1 MELYITKCVA
11 GFLAFNQD
19 LKLISY
25 KLFPENEIVDNLL
38 KIEDKEVL
46 NIEKSL
52 IEELEGEYDEINL
65 ESNNRLSQYK
75 TMNGFEKISINTTND
90 GGEYLRK
97 NLEEILSKLNFFNNE
112 SYPGKIVGI
121 YNEIATIKMKES
133 ASEDDKLLIQA
144 INSIDEIDESISK
157 LIERMREW
165 YIIYFPE
172 MDAINNN
179 EAYIK
184 IIAEN
189 NNREEI
195 IKNNPDL
202 FKIDYQESAGADIN
216 SEDLKV
222 LNNFTKSLYSMQES
236 RREIIEYIENKMESI
251 APNLKDL
258 VGASLGAKL
267 ISHSGGIKKLSMYP
281 SSTVQIM
288 GAEKA
293 LFRHLK
299 TGERPPKHGLIYQ
312 HPNVRSCNWWNR
324 GKIARVLALKISL
337 AVRRDV
343 FVKKFNPQIK
353 LDFESEVER
362 IEKENPFPKKTK
374 RKREEERTYE
384 KDSSKNKHNK
394 YQGKKKNKR
403 NRKHKKRK

>member
-1 MELYITKCVA
+1 MESYITKCIA
-11 GFLAFNQD
+11 GFFAYDKD
-19 LKLISY
+19 LKLINY
-25 KLFPENEIVDNLL
+25 KIFQNENIVSNQL

-46 NIEKSL
+46 N
-52 IEELEGEYDEINL
+52 EELDLINELSEDYDIIHL
-65 ESNNRLSQYK
+65 ESRNRLSQYK
-75 TMNGFEKISINTTND
+75 KTKGFDKLVIDSPNIA
-90 GGEYLRK
+90 GEYLRS
-97 NLEEILSKLNFFNNE
+97 NLEEVLTELNFFDDE
-112 SYPGKIVGI
+112 PYPEKIIKI
-121 YNEIATIKMKES
+121 YNEVATCKMKQS
-133 ASEDDKLLIQA
+133 ASENDKLLIQA

-172 MDAINNN
+172 MDMISNN

-184 IIAEN
+184 IIAESK
-189 NNREEI
+189 NREEI
-195 IKNNPDL
+195 IKNYQDS
-202 FKIDYQESAGADIN
+202 FKIDFDESAGADITDD
-216 SEDLKV
+216 DLVV
-222 LNNFTKSLYSMQES
+222 LNNFANSLYSLQKS
-236 RREIIEYIENKMESI
+236 RKEITDYIDSKLSDI

-267 ISHSGGIKKLSMYP
+267 IAHSGGLKKLAMYP
-281 SSTVQIM
+281 SSTIQIM

-299 TGERPPKHGLIYQ
+299 TGERPPKHGLIFQ
-312 HPNVRSCNWWNR
+312 HPKIRSSNWWNR
-324 GKIARVLALKISL
+324 GKIARLLALKISL

-353 LDFESEVER
+353 IDFEEEAER

-374 RKREEERTYE
+374 KKREEERNQD
-384 KDSSKNKHNK
+384 KKSRNGGHQK
-394 YQGKKKNKR
+394 YQGPKKNKR

>member
-1 MELYITKCVA
+1 MESYITKCIA
-11 GFLAFNQD
+11 GFLAFNED
-19 LKLISY
+19 LKLINY
-25 KLFPENEIVDNLL
+25 KLFNEDEIVSNLI

-46 NIEKSL
+46 NEELSL
-52 IEELEGEYDEINL
+52 IEDLSDDYSIIHV

-75 TMNGFEKISINTTND
+75 HVSGYEKIIIDSPNKA
-90 GGEYLRK
+90 GEYLRE
-97 NLEEILSKLNFFNNE
+97 NLEDILTKLNFFNE
-112 SYPGKIVGI
+112 GEYPGKIIKI
-121 YNEIATIKMKES
+121 YNDVATYKMKQS

-172 MDAINNN
+172 MDSINNN

-184 IIAEN
+184 IIAESE
-189 NNREEI
+189 NREDI
-195 IKNNPDL
+195 IENYQDS
-202 FKIDYQESAGADIN
+202 FKTKFEESTGADIGD
-216 SEDLKV
+216 EDLIV
-222 LNNFTKSLYSMQES
+222 LNNFAKSLYSLQQS
-236 RREIIEYIENKMESI
+236 RKEITEYIDTKMESI

-267 ISHSGGIKKLSMYP
+267 IAHSGSIKKLAMYP

-293 LFRHLK
+293 LFRHMK
-299 TGERPPKHGLIYQ
+299 TGERPPKHGLIFQ
-312 HPNVRSCNWWNR
+312 HPQIRSSNWWNR
-324 GKIARVLALKISL
+324 GKIARLLALKISL

-343 FVKKFNPQIK
+343 FVKEFNPEIK
-353 LDFESEVER
+353 IDFENEAER
-362 IEKENPFPKKTK
+362 IEKENPFPKKTRK
-374 RKREEERTYE
+374 KREEEKSYE
-384 KDSSKNKHNK
+384 KNSRNQGHKK

-403 NRKHKKRK
+403 DRKHKKRK